1 MTIATTVI
9 ELPITLPAMIAEPE
23 MPPALEQ
30 ALHEFELMAAFRARP
45 PTEQRDYIDWI
56 TGTVCVT
63 GQRNSIA
70 VVLDQLAGASA
81 TFSPKRTN

>member
-1 MTIATTVI
+1 
-9 ELPITLPAMIAEPE
+9 
-23 MPPALEQ
+23 
-30 ALHEFELMAAFRARP
+30 MAAFRARP

-63 GQRNSIA
+63 GQRDSIA
-70 VVLDQLAGASA
+70 AVLDQLAGASA